1 MTPAGVMSV
10 HSQPLPEAP
19 DGEGGPEG
27 DEAGG
32 ESGDGVG
39 DAGEDELAGPV
50 EFPVDAV
57 GGGCVAHGG
66 GSFQLVRTMMMDPA
80 GAVA

>member
-10 HSQPLPEAP
+10 HPQPLPETP
-19 DGEGGPEG
+19 DGEGGAEG

-32 ESGDGVG
+32 QAGDGVG
-39 DAGEDELAGPV
+39 DAGEDELADPV

-57 GGGCVAHGG
+57 GGGCVAHGV
-66 GSFQLVRTMMMDPA
+66 GSFQSARTMTMDPA
-80 GAVA
+80 GTVT